1 MRKIKQETP
10 APQIIPFHRTPQR
23 EKHKHRTPYGLRSPQ
38 HRKLRFYSPHHRNT
52 ANPHVPLCYVVPC
65 RAMLLCYVV
74 LCCAL
79 WCYVV
84 LCRAIYLTIIPL
96 ARVGYDS
103 YPTSTNGIIVLL
115 KTPQNIEKST
125 KLRKE
130 SAKNHAFAYHTC
142 RVWYNGSYIMMA
154 KPMKTLQLHYP
165 MIQFLISYLI
175 LCHVVLFFAMLWY
188 VALCCVIFCY
198 VLLFCAM
205 LCYIVL
211 CLQL

>member
-1 MRKIKQETP
+1 MNT
-10 APQIIPFHRTPQR
+10 ATPQIPM
-23 EKHKHRTPYGLRSPQ
+23 S
-38 HRKLRFYSPHHRNT
+38 SS
-52 ANPHVPLCYVVPC
+52 VMLCH
-65 RAMLLCYVV
+65 VV
-74 LCCAL
+74 LCCCAMLCYAFHVAL
-79 WCYVV
+79 CCALLRYVV

-96 ARVGYDS
+96 ARVEYDS
-103 YPTSTNGIIVLL
+103 YPTSANGIIVLL

-130 SAKNHAFAYHTC
+130 RESAKNHAFAYHTC
-142 RVWYNGSYIMMA
+142 RVWYNGSYTMMA

-175 LCHVVLFFAMLWY
+175 LCHVVLFFAMLCY

>member
-1 MRKIKQETP
+1 
-10 APQIIPFHRTPQR
+10 
-23 EKHKHRTPYGLRSPQ
+23 
-38 HRKLRFYSPHHRNT
+38 
-52 ANPHVPLCYVVPC
+52 
-65 RAMLLCYVV
+65 MLLCYVLLCF

-84 LCRAIYLTIIPL
+84 LCRAIYFTIIPL

-103 YPTSTNGIIVLL
+103 YPTSANGIIVLL

-125 KLRKE
+125 EVRKE

-142 RVWYNGSYIMMA
+142 RVWYNGSYTMMA

-175 LCHVVLFFAMLWY
+175 LCHVVLFFAMLRSVVLFFAMFCY
-188 VALCCVIFCY
+188 FVLCCVILCY
-198 VLLFCAM
+198 VCNSKVRFSDR
-205 LCYIVL
+205 
-211 CLQL
+211 

>member
-1 MRKIKQETP
+1 M
-10 APQIIPFHRTPQR
+10 
-23 EKHKHRTPYGLRSPQ
+23 
-38 HRKLRFYSPHHRNT
+38 
-52 ANPHVPLCYVVPC
+52 LCYAFHV
-65 RAMLLCYVV
+65 A

-79 WCYVV
+79 LCYVV

-96 ARVGYDS
+96 ARVEYDS
-103 YPTSTNGIIVLL
+103 YPTSANGIIVLL

-130 SAKNHAFAYHTC
+130 RESAKNHAFAYHTC
-142 RVWYNGSYIMMA
+142 RGWYNGSYTMMA

-175 LCHVVLFFAMLWY
+175 LCHVVLFFAMLCY

-198 VLLFCAM
+198 VRFCYFALCCVI
-205 LCYIVL
+205 LCYV
-211 CLQL
+211 CNSKVRFSDR